1 MKKFLIAIVSLI
13 AASAIG
19 WQLLG
24 LYWKYEYGQKA
35 PKVSLTVSEVSRHY
49 YLFVPDNLT
58 EPAPLVLAFHG
69 GGGGGWRFPQQFLF
83 EELAAAEGFIM
94 AFPEAE
100 HVEPNEG
107 GWQLNSRAD
116 WMQDIDYVS
125 AVIDDIGSGYSIDK
139 LRVYG
144 IGYSLGSMFIYELAC
159 HMTDRFA
166 ALASY
171 AGTMPVNPDYCE
183 QVRPIPLLH
192 VHGKNDGIVAYGS
205 EWDWK
210 AWDSVGTMRDIPG
223 LISSWASKYNCAEVT
238 DTMTENVQHVA
249 HSGCARDSRVELY
262 GLGGQD
268 HDWPQAINGIP
279 MHQVLW
285 NFLKE
290 FQLD

>member
-13 AASAIG
+13 AASAIS

-35 PKVSLTVSEVSRHY
+35 PKVSLTVSGVSRHY

-116 WMQDIDYVS
+116 WMQDINYVS

-171 AGTMPVNPDYCE
+171 AGTMPVNPNYCE

-192 VHGKNDGIVAYGS
+192 VHGKNDGIVLPVVQFFQPGVDVAPNVIHPYIRPRVKELSLTTQAPGS
-205 EWDWK
+205 NQTIRISVSKRLKLAGNPDI
-210 AWDSVGTMRDIPG
+210 AWVLPRGNRSQ
-223 LISSWASKYNCAEVT
+223 AET
-238 DTMTENVQHVA
+238 FDFF
-249 HSGCARDSRVELY
+249 G
-262 GLGGQD
+262 
-268 HDWPQAINGIP
+268 W
-279 MHQVLW
+279 QVLQAVDGQI
-285 NFLKE
+285 NFIV
-290 FQLD
+290 Q

>member
-1 MKKFLIAIVSLI
+1 M
-13 AASAIG
+13 
-19 WQLLG
+19 
-24 LYWKYEYGQKA
+24 
-35 PKVSLTVSEVSRHY
+35 
-49 YLFVPDNLT
+49 N
-58 EPAPLVLAFHG
+58 
-69 GGGGGWRFPQQFLF
+69 
-83 EELAAAEGFIM
+83 
-94 AFPEAE
+94 
-100 HVEPNEG
+100 PN
-107 GWQLNSRAD
+107 
-116 WMQDIDYVS
+116 
-125 AVIDDIGSGYSIDK
+125 
-139 LRVYG
+139 
-144 IGYSLGSMFIYELAC
+144 
-159 HMTDRFA
+159 H
-166 ALASY
+166 
-171 AGTMPVNPDYCE
+171 CE

-205 EWDWK
+205 EWEWK

-285 NFLKE
+285 NFLRE